1 MDNKKNKNLNGNSKN
16 NDSKNDSSKNDS
28 SKNDK
33 SSDESNDRASDKS
46 NDDSSYVSDEQK
58 KYQAKWISEHPVVT
72 QILREME
79 QDAIENAVNANTKD
93 DETRRTAMN
102 KVRAIRELKQQLNE
116 IAGKNPK
123 QKYTKNVA

>member
-1 MDNKKNKNLNGNSKN
+1 MDNEKNKTKNKNLNDNSKN
-16 NDSKNDSSKNDS
+16 DRA
-28 SKNDK
+28 NDK
-33 SSDESNDRASDKS
+33 INDRTNDDSNDGPGDESN
-46 NDDSSYVSDEQK
+46 YVSDEQK
-58 KYQAKWISEHPVVT
+58 QYQAKWISEHPIVT
-72 QILREME
+72 EILREME